1 MTKSVRKP
9 IPKWAREFCL
19 DNMNTVEGRVIFKI
33 YDYLFQNVI
42 TLSYYLK
49 QIGMY
54 SDASTCLR
62 RMKLG
67 KLPNIITLSKMI
79 DIFTREELCWLVHYW
94 HDEYYGK
101 MDMNSGKLIEE
112 FVNTDFLDF
121 EYVDI
126 PELFHGCRSISG
138 DKVTQSITERQIR
151 KNMDRL
157 IYMARSFEIGFEDYE
172 EEY

>member
-1 MTKSVRKP
+1 MTRSVRKP
-9 IPKWAREFCL
+9 IPKWVQEFCL

-33 YDYLFQNVI
+33 YDYLLQNGI
-42 TLSYYLK
+42 THTYYLK
-49 QIGMY
+49 HLGVIN
-54 SDASTCLR
+54 DASTNLR

-67 KLPNIITLSKMI
+67 KLPNIVSLSKMD

-94 HDEYYGK
+94 HDYYYSNI
-101 MDMNSGKLIEE
+101 DTNSGKMIEE

-121 EYVDI
+121 EYVDV
-126 PELFHGCRSISG
+126 PDMFEGCRSING
-138 DKVTQSITERQIR
+138 DKVTQSVTERTVR

-157 IYMARSFEIGFEDYE
+157 IYMARSFEIGVEAYE

>member
-1 MTKSVRKP
+1 MMRSVRKP

-19 DNMNTVEGRVIFKI
+19 DNMNTVEGRVILKI
-33 YDYLFQNVI
+33 YDYLLQNGI
-42 TLSYYLK
+42 TFTYLTK
-49 QIGMY
+49 KIGMY
-54 SDASTCLR
+54 SDASTSLR

-67 KLPNIITLSKMI
+67 KLPNIISLAKMN
-79 DIFTREELCWLVHYW
+79 DIFTRQELCWLVHYW
-94 HDEYYGK
+94 HDYYYSNI
-101 MDMNSGKLIEE
+101 DTNSGKMIEE

-121 EYVDI
+121 EYVDV
-126 PELFHGCRSISG
+126 PDLFEGCRSING

-157 IYMARSFEIGFEDYE
+157 IYMARSFEIGVEDYE

>member
-1 MTKSVRKP
+1 MTRSVRKP

-33 YDYLFQNVI
+33 YDYLLQNVI

-101 MDMNSGKLIEE
+101 
-112 FVNTDFLDF
+112 T
-121 EYVDI
+121 DI

>member
-1 MTKSVRKP
+1 MTRSVRKP
-9 IPKWAREFCL
+9 IPKWVQEFCL

-49 QIGMY
+49 HLGVIN
-54 SDASTCLR
+54 DASTNLR

-67 KLPNIITLSKMI
+67 KLPNIVSLSKMD

-94 HDEYYGK
+94 HDYYYSNI
-101 MDMNSGKLIEE
+101 DTNSGKMIEE

-121 EYVDI
+121 EYVDV
-126 PELFHGCRSISG
+126 PDMFEGCRSING
-138 DKVTQSITERQIR
+138 DKVTQSVTERTVR

-157 IYMARSFEIGFEDYE
+157 IYMARSFEIGFEAYE